1 MTFKYSA
8 PALDS
13 FTLLL
18 DSEKIQIKDKRLT
31 CKAVTAYI
39 DTDTG
44 HLDLDDI
51 ENPRQNP
58 TIKHSHGSFS
68 TYYKMTAVR
77 HGSTGTR
84 DYLTLTVNSKHLGS
98 KYLEGLQ
105 HSNIKDAYDLIQE
118 EGIFS
123 CSFSDFLSGLVW
135 DVDIKRDFYTDK
147 PYAALIKQ
155 LKKMPKPEYRKL
167 AKAHQQKTN
176 QGFQVSRRDTAAYP
190 MLKTYNKELE
200 LLHNSS
206 DFASEYLKEVKV
218 EYPYRTEVTL
228 RRKSQ
233 MKKYGL
239 LSEDQNNSLGIVLKA
254 APERGVAIISKLRDQ
269 YLIKEVPA
277 MSEDKKAIDEKLD
290 KLEKERYKIGR
301 TVKLCVRL
309 DMSLEETVEEV
320 IETHQPS
327 KNYLARFKRI
337 ASECWDDYNDI
348 LISEAIRV
356 VSTPFEGEQ

>member
-1 MTFKYSA
+1 MTFKYST

-18 DSEKIQIKDKRLT
+18 DAERIQIKDKRLT
-31 CKAVTAYI
+31 CKAVTAYLN
-39 DTDTG
+39 TSTG
-44 HLDLDDI
+44 ELDLDDI

-58 TIKHSHGSFS
+58 TIKYSHGSFS
-68 TYYKMTAVR
+68 TYYKMTSVR

-98 KYLEGLQ
+98 KYLEGLT
-105 HSNIKDAYDLIQE
+105 HNNIKAAYDLIQSE
-118 EGIFS
+118 SIFS
-123 CSFSDFLSGLVW
+123 CSFSDFLTGLVW
-135 DVDIKRDFYTDK
+135 DVDIKRDFWTDK
-147 PYAALIKQ
+147 PYIALVKQ

-190 MLKTYNKELE
+190 MLKTYNKALE
-200 LLHNSS
+200 LQYNSS

-218 EYPYRTEVTL
+218 EYPYRTEITL

-233 MKKYGL
+233 MQKYGL
-239 LSEDQNNSLGIVLKA
+239 LSEDQNNTLGIVLRA
-254 APERGVAIISKLRDQ
+254 APEKGVAIIRQLREQ
-269 YLIKEVPA
+269 YLVKEVPN
-277 MSEDKKAIDEKLD
+277 MPEDKKAVGEKLD

-320 IETHQPS
+320 VETHQPS

-337 ASECWDDYNDI
+337 ASECWNDYNDC
-348 LISEAIRV
+348 LISESVRA
-356 VSTPFEGEQ
+356 VSTPFEGEK